1 MELEAVRTKTRLLR
15 NSFGEEFERA
25 GRIQDDFV
33 IEQLLTVRAYQPALA
48 KKAQV
53 RTRSF

>member
-1 MELEAVRTKTRLLR
+1 MELEAVRSKMRMLG
-15 NSFGEEFERA
+15 NSFGEELERA

-48 KKAQV
+48 QKAKV
-53 RTRSF
+53 RTR